1 MIKKIKNKFRLNA
14 KSKILVLGLILVAII
29 GIGLFSPTE
38 KVNAQAATD
47 SVCRY
52 HRDAQHN
59 EGDPVVPVIDQTAC
73 GLNTTYYWG
82 TTTTTTAA
90 PILST
95 AVGTPS
101 TSTPSPDQTPFE
113 KELGKFQC
121 IDIMHGTIEGCAVK
135 VFSIIFFSIPAGLL
149 SLSAYFFNAL
159 LALSLSALL
168 SGSAFL
174 SSAWEVVRDLS
185 NIFFILILLYVA
197 IKIILD
203 LGGHDS
209 KKIIVRVIILA
220 LLINFSMFFTKVVID
235 SANIVALVFYNKLDV
250 NTTVSINGQGAEQRP
265 YLPASSL
272 GDGEK
277 DVSGGMA
284 QAFDAS
290 KLISQE
296 FFDKVKAKETVV
308 STKLGTTLKVGAAI
322 IVPAYGAKLVYD
334 YYFVPQETIPI
345 PTMLL
350 LILITGA
357 IMISAAYC
365 FFIAGFAFLGRALE
379 LWVLII
385 FSPFAFMSFSIPLL
399 EKVEYIGWNAWLKR
413 LLTVSF
419 MAPIFMFFIYFIF
432 LLLKTNIFSGLIAP
446 EKNQTV
452 MAMILG
458 ILLPAMFILIL
469 LYKATDFAKKG
480 SGKLGEVLTKA
491 AGTVGGLATG
501 LALGA
506 ATGGAAVLGRATLGR
521 AGAYL
526 ADTKL
531 AQRWESHGFG
541 GEYARRGLAAIGSSS
556 LDIRG
561 AKIGGKTLA
570 SATGLKMGEAQ
581 KGGFTARREADVK
594 KRQERAKNLE
604 VKEDQPLKQELNTL
618 QREQQELLRASSH
631 ELEQLDNQ
639 IKGAIDASN
648 AAAAALRAETPGTA
662 THTAAQ
668 TTARNA
674 AANVINLRK
683 QKKDI
688 KDATGADV
696 SLLAMEATAAR
707 AAAAAAPGD
716 VKLANATRAA
726 EAAEAVARISAAG
739 SGRSINELGDTYIP
753 EAIRRV
759 ETENRRIRGV
769 YANTTES
776 GLGRVKNFFLTGGQ
790 SSYKGSREA
799 AHKIRMETK
808 IEDKGGG
815 H

>member
-1 MIKKIKNKFRLNA
+1 
-14 KSKILVLGLILVAII
+14 
-29 GIGLFSPTE
+29 
-38 KVNAQAATD
+38 
-47 SVCRY
+47 
-52 HRDAQHN
+52 
-59 EGDPVVPVIDQTAC
+59 
-73 GLNTTYYWG
+73 
-82 TTTTTTAA
+82 
-90 PILST
+90 
-95 AVGTPS
+95 
-101 TSTPSPDQTPFE
+101 
-113 KELGKFQC
+113 
-121 IDIMHGTIEGCAVK
+121 
-135 VFSIIFFSIPAGLL
+135 
-149 SLSAYFFNAL
+149 
-159 LALSLSALL
+159 
-168 SGSAFL
+168 
-174 SSAWEVVRDLS
+174 
-185 NIFFILILLYVA
+185 
-197 IKIILD
+197 
-203 LGGHDS
+203 
-209 KKIIVRVIILA
+209 
-220 LLINFSMFFTKVVID
+220 
-235 SANIVALVFYNKLDV
+235 
-250 NTTVSINGQGAEQRP
+250 
-265 YLPASSL
+265 
-272 GDGEK
+272 
-277 DVSGGMA
+277 
-284 QAFDAS
+284 
-290 KLISQE
+290 
-296 FFDKVKAKETVV
+296 
-308 STKLGTTLKVGAAI
+308 
-322 IVPAYGAKLVYD
+322 
-334 YYFVPQETIPI
+334 
-345 PTMLL
+345 
-350 LILITGA
+350 
-357 IMISAAYC
+357 
-365 FFIAGFAFLGRALE
+365 
-379 LWVLII
+379 
-385 FSPFAFMSFSIPLL
+385 
-399 EKVEYIGWNAWLKR
+399 
-413 LLTVSF
+413 
-419 MAPIFMFFIYFIF
+419 
-432 LLLKTNIFSGLIAP
+432 
-446 EKNQTV
+446 
-452 MAMILG
+452 
-458 ILLPAMFILIL
+458 
-469 LYKATDFAKKG
+469 
-480 SGKLGEVLTKA
+480 
-491 AGTVGGLATG
+491 
-501 LALGA
+501 
-506 ATGGAAVLGRATLGR
+506 
-521 AGAYL
+521 
-526 ADTKL
+526 L